1 MTSIGIIGQSS
12 KLMQR
17 ERGEK
22 KKILAE
28 TKMRKLKKKKEEK
41 KPNLPSLYNSFQ
53 VDSSDAILY
62 NGQVH

>member
-1 MTSIGIIGQSS
+1 MKRKDTSDGSLVYNLFS
-12 KLMQR
+12 TR
-17 ERGEK
+17 EN
-22 KKILAE
+22 KI
-28 TKMRKLKKKKEEK
+28 KKKKKEEK

>member
-28 TKMRKLKKKKEEK
+28 TKMRKFKKKMK
-41 KPNLPSLYNSFQ
+41 KKRKFFMKKINK
-53 VDSSDAILY
+53 
-62 NGQVH
+62 